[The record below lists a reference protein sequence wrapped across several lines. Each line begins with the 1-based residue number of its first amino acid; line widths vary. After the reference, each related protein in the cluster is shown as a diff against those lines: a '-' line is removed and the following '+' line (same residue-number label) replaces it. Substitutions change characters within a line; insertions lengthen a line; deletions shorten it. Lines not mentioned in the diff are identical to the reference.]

1 MPGID
6 EDVEEYN
13 IVESNL
19 SLSNNCFSPVML
31 GHICLQGDIPK
42 KKLIITLLWIA
53 KTQNNLSVHLKKRKR
68 WLQYIH
74 IVESYP
80 RIKMNE
86 S

>member
-42 KKLIITLLWIA
+42 KKLIITLL
-53 KTQNNLSVHLKKRKR
+53 
-68 WLQYIH
+68 
-74 IVESYP
+74 
-80 RIKMNE
+80 
-86 S
+86 